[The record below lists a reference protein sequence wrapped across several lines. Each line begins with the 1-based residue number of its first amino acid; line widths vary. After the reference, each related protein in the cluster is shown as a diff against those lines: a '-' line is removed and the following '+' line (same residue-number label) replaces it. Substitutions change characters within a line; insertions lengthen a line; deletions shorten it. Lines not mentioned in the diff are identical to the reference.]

1 MGRELLL
8 EIGTEEIPARFLPP
22 VLEEM
27 AVSFRKMLDAER
39 IGVGEILTWGTPR
52 RLALVAREVAAAQAE
67 TETEEL
73 GPPKAVAF
81 DAAGKPTP
89 AALGFAKKQ
98 GVAVSDLIEV
108 DTPRGVYLAVK
119 KSTTGRPTAERLP
132 ELLPGFILGLS
143 FPKSMRW
150 GSETITFARPIHW
163 ILARYGGAVVDF
175 EVGDVTSG
183 GVTFGHRF
191 MAPGAVE
198 VTDAQAYVTALKAAR
213 VIVDPVARR
222 ALLAEELAR
231 AAAGV
236 KGEVVPNPGLL
247 EENTFLVEYP
257 SVVVGNFEDKFLALP
272 DEVLITSM
280 REHQRYFSLRGADGR
295 LLPHFIAVNNT
306 LTRDPDV
313 VRQGH
318 ERVIRARLADAMFFF
333 QEDSKTPLAKRV
345 DALKGVVFHSL
356 LGTSYEKMERFR
368 ELAVSLAR
376 QLAPE
381 LEAAVYRAATLCKAD
396 IVTEMVGEFP
406 SLQGV
411 MGRQY
416 AKLSGEPP
424 EVAEALFTHYLPRH
438 ADDELPQDKVGALVG
453 LADRLDT
460 ICGCFGVGLNP
471 TGAADPYGLR
481 RHALAV
487 IRIVRSIKLH
497 LDLVAAVAVALELL
511 KDKISR
517 AMEETALEVLDFF
530 QTRLQH
536 LLLVEGFDHET
547 ITAVLAAGC
556 RDVVDAV
563 DKVRALAAVRQ
574 SPEFPAL
581 ATAFKRVINIAQGAE
596 PGEVNP
602 LLFEHPEENIL
613 FESTELM
620 ELEVTRALK
629 SRDYPGVC
637 RALASLRGPVDAFFE
652 KVMVMAEDAQ
662 LRRNRLAL
670 LVRISRT
677 FLLMAD
683 FSKITTS

>member
-1 MGRELLL
+1 
-8 EIGTEEIPARFLPP
+8 
-22 VLEEM
+22 M
-27 AVSFRKMLDAER
+27 ADSFRKMMDAER

-52 RLALVAREVAAAQAE
+52 RLTLVAREVDEAQAE
-67 TETEEL
+67 VTQEII
-73 GPPKAVAF
+73 GPPKAVAV
-81 DAAGKPTP
+81 DAAGQPTP
-89 AALGFAKKQ
+89 AAAGFARTQ

-119 KSTTGRPTAERLP
+119 KSTTGGPTGERLP

-150 GSETITFARPIHW
+150 GSETITFARPIQW
-163 ILARYGGAVVDF
+163 ILARYRGAVVNF

-191 MAPGAVE
+191 LAPGAVE
-198 VTDAQAYVTALKAAR
+198 VANAQAYVAALQAAN
-213 VIVDPVARR
+213 VIVDPAARR
-222 ALLAEELAR
+222 ALLSDQLTK

-236 KGEVVPNPGLL
+236 KGEVVPNPGLM

-306 LTRDPDV
+306 LTRNPDV

-333 QEDSKTPLAKRV
+333 QEDSKTPLPQRV

-381 LEAAVYRAATLCKAD
+381 SAEAVARAATLCKAD

-416 AKLSGEPP
+416 ALLSGEPP

-438 ADDELPQDKVGALVG
+438 ADDELPRDKVGALVG
-453 LADRLDT
+453 MADRLDT
-460 ICGCFGVGLNP
+460 ICGCFGVGLSP
-471 TGAADPYGLR
+471 TGTADPYGLR

-487 IRIVRSIKLH
+487 IRILRSTKLH
-497 LDLVAAVAVALELL
+497 LDLPAAVALALELL

-517 AMEETALEVLDFF
+517 TREETALEVLDFF
-530 QTRLQH
+530 QTRLQR
-536 LLLVEGFDHET
+536 LLLAEGFDHET

-556 RDVVDAV
+556 RDMVDAA
-563 DKVRALAAVRQ
+563 DKVRALHEFRQ
-574 SPEFPAL
+574 SPEFPSL

-596 PGEVNP
+596 PGEVDP
-602 LLFEHPEENIL
+602 ALFQYGEENIL
-613 FESTELM
+613 FQSTQLM
-620 ELEVTRALK
+620 ESQVTQALE

-637 RALASLRGPVDAFFE
+637 RALASLRGPVDAYFE
-652 KVMVMAEDAQ
+652 KVMVMAEDAA

-670 LVRISRT
+670 LLRISQT

>member
-1 MGRELLL
+1 
-8 EIGTEEIPARFLPP
+8 
-22 VLEEM
+22 
-27 AVSFRKMLDAER
+27 
-39 IGVGEILTWGTPR
+39 
-52 RLALVAREVAAAQAE
+52 
-67 TETEEL
+67 
-73 GPPKAVAF
+73 
-81 DAAGKPTP
+81 
-89 AALGFAKKQ
+89 
-98 GVAVSDLIEV
+98 
-108 DTPRGVYLAVK
+108 
-119 KSTTGRPTAERLP
+119 
-132 ELLPGFILGLS
+132 
-143 FPKSMRW
+143 
-150 GSETITFARPIHW
+150 
-163 ILARYGGAVVDF
+163 
-175 EVGDVTSG
+175 
-183 GVTFGHRF
+183 
-191 MAPGAVE
+191 
-198 VTDAQAYVTALKAAR
+198 
-213 VIVDPVARR
+213 
-222 ALLAEELAR
+222 
-231 AAAGV
+231 
-236 KGEVVPNPGLL
+236 
-247 EENTFLVEYP
+247 
-257 SVVVGNFEDKFLALP
+257 VVVGNFEDKFLALP

-536 LLLVEGFDHET
+536 LLLVEGLDHET
-547 ITAVLAAGC
+547 ITAVLAAGG